1 MLPFLSPC
9 PVVACFL
16 CSISKF
22 KSFPHTHSSPTST
35 PTWVTSISICQPFW
49 LKTGKKIMG
58 SRWRKLKLA
67 LGLDSCVHIPR
78 ACDDSSTAT
87 TRFPGDVSPTV
98 VSPAGD
104 TSGYRP
110 FTPTPLSSTGIHL
123 TPKSQP
129 QYHNSRPTRSTQI

>member
-1 MLPFLSPC
+1 
-9 PVVACFL
+9 
-16 CSISKF
+16 
-22 KSFPHTHSSPTST
+22 
-35 PTWVTSISICQPFW
+35 
-49 LKTGKKIMG
+49 MG

-110 FTPTPLSSTGIHL
+110 FTPTPSSFGL
-123 TPKSQP
+123 WLPKSP
-129 QYHNSRPTRSTQI
+129 KVSIIITL